1 MSKMFGNHWCTVR
14 RVLHSNRYR
23 VAAVQ
28 SKINTYGPFL
38 LIAAHLVKNHFHIL
52 QQDAQQAN
60 FYSALLLG
68 ILFIEGNL

>member
-1 MSKMFGNHWCTVR
+1 MFGNHCCTVR

-38 LIAAHLVKNHFHIL
+38 LIAAHLVKNHFHLDKNHSNDSIGPSPYSIL
-52 QQDAQQAN
+52 KI
-60 FYSALLLG
+60 LLKDQ
-68 ILFIEGNL
+68 